1 MELEF
6 IICITFVYIN
16 AQIACAYVIY
26 FYTYTFN
33 RKTSLFIIIQQELT
47 DIYSQNKYLSAKK
60 KTFNFCKEIKFI
72 LLSLQAM
79 GLSGPLIT

>member
-6 IICITFVYIN
+6 IICITFVYNN
-16 AQIACAYVIY
+16 AQIACTYITCIY

-60 KTFNFCKEIKFI
+60 TFNFVKK
-72 LLSLQAM
+72 
-79 GLSGPLIT
+79 

>member
-6 IICITFVYIN
+6 IICITFVYNN
-16 AQIACAYVIY
+16 AQIACTYIIY